1 MFSTDQAECCVW
13 SFWGCAALSP
23 PSTHPLHLCVLQIPS
38 CIIPVYFLDMG
49 LLGREMGR
57 GSPTV
62 TKKVSSEFLN
72 VPGIEAC
79 CIPTLQFFQGQTEEK
94 VCRLFRVQI
103 QKKKKNHPLNIMQ
116 HTQFRQT
123 HVAFHM
129 SPCLSAVSLLL
140 DHPEIQLPRESRTG
154 ALVRPSLF

>member
-1 MFSTDQAECCVW
+1 MFSTDQAECRVW
-13 SFWGCAALSP
+13 SLWGCAALSP
-23 PSTHPLHLCVLQIPS
+23 PSTHPFICVLQIPS
-38 CIIPVYFLDMG
+38 CIIPVYFLGMG

-62 TKKVSSEFLN
+62 SKKVSSEFLN
-72 VPGIEAC
+72 VPVIEAC
-79 CIPTLQFFQGQTEEK
+79 CIPTLQFFQGQAEEK

-103 QKKKKNHPLNIMQ
+103 QKKEKNHPLNILQ

-123 HVAFHM
+123 RVPFHV
-129 SPCLSAVSLLL
+129 SPWLGAVLLLL
-140 DHPEIQLPRESRTG
+140 DHPEIQLPRESRTA